1 MSGRTNRQTADSMKP
16 KTRKDRRV
24 RRHRRVRRAVHGTAE
39 RPRMCIA
46 KSNRQ
51 LYVQFVDDVRGA
63 TLASAGTLGVE
74 GRNNV
79 EAARVLG
86 RRAAAAALDKG
97 IRRVVV
103 DRGGYRFHGRVKMVV
118 DAAVE
123 AGVSISAR
131 EGRGET

>member
-1 MSGRTNRQTADSMKP
+1 
-16 KTRKDRRV
+16 
-24 RRHRRVRRAVHGTAE
+24 VRRAVHGTAE